1 MKTSILSYI
10 DKHSVFGVETTE
22 AYKEYL
28 DPLYPMA
35 IIGDSVMV
43 FTESST
49 SQFVITKIENQKV
62 QAKKVWEV
70 KF

>member
-28 DPLYPMA
+28 DLLYPMA